1 MGVEQAVKPRS
12 NSWPAPAQYM
22 EEMNSAVQKAIQE
35 QVAAQLAALKPTFS
49 QMQPIVQT
57 VHVGLSVDSTEI
69 NFYEPGKTP
78 PPVLKPENVNLPEL
92 SPGPLESIEMAGT
105 EDFVQFVAKKRFAK
119 PPMHPHSAP
128 AAISILQSSPTLAPT
143 S

>member
-35 QVAAQLAALKPTFS
+35 QVATQLAALRPTLS

-78 PPVLKPENVNLPEL
+78 PPVVKPVLKLPEL
-92 SPGPLESIEMAGT
+92 SPGPPGWTMADT
-105 EDFVQFVAKKRFAK
+105 EDFVQFVAKEPLAK

-143 S
+143 SF